1 MKSKYFRI
9 EELVSKEVYKKYGQK
24 AWEFIK
30 PEIIL
35 FLDEIRMFYGK
46 PIIVNNWLYG
56 GELKQRGL
64 RANKDDIVASK
75 QDYYVSQH
83 CLGGAV
89 DFNVQGVSS
98 EEVAKHIIDNQEH
111 YRAFISRIENPKQTP
126 TWTHVDCANTENEEK
141 IIVFN
146 A

>member
-1 MKSKYFRI
+1 MKSKYFKI
-9 EELVSKEVYKKYGQK
+9 QELVSEEVYKKYREK

-35 FLDEIRMFYGK
+35 FLDEIREYYGK
-46 PIIVNNWLYG
+46 PVIVNNWLYG

-64 RANKDDIVASK
+64 RTNKDEMVEKKTDL
-75 QDYYVSQH
+75 YVSQH

-89 DFNVQGVSS
+89 DFNVLGVPP
-98 EEVAKHIIDNQEH
+98 EEVAKHILKNESH
-111 YRAFISRIENPKQTP
+111 YRNFISRIENPKQTK

-141 IIVFN
+141 IIIFN